1 MDGDDGISYVEEVIV
16 EEETLIPVETYD
28 ENPAIEIEID
38 PPTLDDEYEIGYGF
52 WYKYLF
58 RLPYRV
64 ELDSVRENWLGI
76 AGLTEDYDKMLYKAQ
91 VSLKGFCSSDKAGDR
106 KLAVF

>member
-1 MDGDDGISYVEEVIV
+1 MDGDDGISCVEEVIV

-28 ENPAIEIEID
+28 ENPAVEIEID
-38 PPTLDDEYEIGYGF
+38 PSTLDDEYEIGYGF

-58 RLPYRV
+58 RLPSRV
-64 ELDSVRENWLGI
+64 ELDSARENWLGI
-76 AGLTEDYDKMLYKAQ
+76 AGLTEDYDY
-91 VSLKGFCSSDKAGDR
+91 GSSDKAGDR